1 MSNNLTS
8 FGDNVTTSSS
18 FIERRSNNSIIVS
31 FSSGVGVTINSTV
44 GMLVYI
50 LEIPSSFEG
59 TTSGLLGNY
68 NDDDSDEFVFCNG
81 PMISNSSS
89 DREIH
94 QFGQSCK
101 QNKSPVNV
109 HISNYAA
116 IQQSFYHI
124 HV

>member
-68 NDDDSDEFVFCNG
+68 NDDDSDEFVFRNG
-81 PMISNSSS
+81 TMISNSSS

-94 QFGQSCK
+94 QFGQLCK

-116 IQQSFYHI
+116 IQQFFYHI